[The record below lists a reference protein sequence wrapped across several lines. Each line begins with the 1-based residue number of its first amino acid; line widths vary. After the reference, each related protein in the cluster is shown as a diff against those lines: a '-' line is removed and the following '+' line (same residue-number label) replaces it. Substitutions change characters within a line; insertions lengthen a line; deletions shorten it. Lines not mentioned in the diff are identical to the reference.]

1 MKIVFSEAG
10 KKIEKE
16 IFPLI
21 ENFEIEGQYLNDGRR
36 NSIKI
41 FRSKA
46 GLINIKSF
54 KVPNLINKIAYRF
67 LRESKAKRSFKYANI
82 LISKDIGTPYPL
94 AYAEE
99 KSALGFGKSF
109 YVSEHLHSDLTYR
122 ELVTEPDYPGH
133 EKILRAFTKFT
144 FQLHEN
150 NIIFLDHS
158 PGNTLIQ
165 IKEGK
170 YRFFLVDLNRM
181 KFKSMNID
189 ERLKNFSR
197 LTPKK
202 EMVAIM
208 ASEYAELMNKPYE
221 EVFKK
226 MWYFTEEFQKKFH
239 RKQALKKKIK
249 FWKKG

>member
-10 KKIEKE
+10 KKLEKE
-16 IFPLI
+16 ILKSI
-21 ENFEIEGQYLNDGRR
+21 VNFQTDGQYINDGRR

-41 FRSKA
+41 FRLKE
-46 GLINIKSF
+46 GMMNIKSF

-67 LRESKAKRSFKYANI
+67 IRESKAKRSFKYANI
-82 LISKDIGTPYPL
+82 LISREIGTPFPL

-99 KSALGFGKSF
+99 SSAIGFGRSF
-109 YVSEHLHSDLTYR
+109 YVSEHIHSDLTFR

-144 FQLHEN
+144 FHLHQN
-150 NIIFLDHS
+150 NIEFLDHS

-170 YRFFLVDLNRM
+170 YHFYLVDLNRM
-181 KFKSMNID
+181 NFRTLNLD

-202 EMVAIM
+202 EMVEVM
-208 ASEYAELMNKPYE
+208 ASEYAGLMELPYQQ
-221 EVFKK
+221 VFEK
-226 MWYFTEEFQKKFH
+226 MWYFTEQFQKKFH
-239 RKQALKKKIK
+239 RKQAIKRKIK
-249 FWKKG
+249 FWKRK